1 MEMRVMKITENTKER
16 DKENTIIRKIY
27 VSKTDITHIPCKY

>member
-16 DKENTIIRKIY
+16 DKENTIIRKTIICIKDRY
-27 VSKTDITHIPCKY
+27 YTYTM